1 MLTIGQMARSH
12 GLTTKTL
19 RHYDSIGLFS
29 PAVTGRDNGY
39 RYYRPEQIVTLGRI
53 IWLKQLGMALEDIRT
68 LASGGSLDSVINLRE
83 SLENHARQLKA
94 DIQRSENI
102 LGQLTRYLAQPDREL
117 PAMQTPQRIACPEL
131 RIMGMSWQQEDEGT
145 IAQMWQRFV
154 PREGEIDRLHD
165 PIGTFGVCQPL
176 EDGQWR
182 YIAGLPVGADAPLV
196 AGMVELRIPARDY
209 ARVEHHGT
217 VTTLPETFRAAY
229 SEWLP
234 AAGMAPAEGIEFE
247 YCGERF
253 FGPMDPR
260 SVVEIYI
267 PLHSSE

>member
-1 MLTIGQMARSH
+1 MLTIGQMARCH

-29 PAVTGRDNGY
+29 PAATGRDNGY

-53 IWLKQLGMALEDIRT
+53 IWLKQLGMGLDEIKVLSANGR
-68 LASGGSLDSVINLRE
+68 LDSVVNLRE
-83 SLENHARQLKA
+83 TLEKHAQQLRA
-94 DIQRSENI
+94 DIQRSENV
-102 LGQLTRYLAQPDREL
+102 LGQLNRYLAQPDRPL
-117 PAMQTPQRIACPEL
+117 PAMQTPARVDYPAL
-131 RIMGMSWQQEDEGT
+131 RIMGMTWHQNDQGT
-145 IAQMWQRFV
+145 IADMWQRFV
-154 PREGEIDRLHD
+154 PREEEIDRLHE
-165 PIGTFGVCQPL
+165 PLGTFGVCQPL

-182 YIAGLPVGADAPLV
+182 YIAGLPVGHSAPLIS
-196 AGMVELRIPARDY
+196 GMVELQIPARRY

-234 AAGMAPAEGIEFE
+234 AAGMAPDEGIEFE

-260 SVVEIYI
+260 SVVELYI
-267 PLHSSE
+267 PLKD